1 MFTQDW
7 GRGDSLF
14 QFFFYSDL
22 EDFRSCRIVGY
33 VLGQTF
39 QNCVGT
45 CFWNCE
51 CKPAVFALF
60 VLIFEVVFY
69 VLRLALN
76 RLDS

>member
-1 MFTQDW
+1 M
-7 GRGDSLF
+7 
-14 QFFFYSDL
+14 
-22 EDFRSCRIVGY
+22 GY